1 MMGKREQ
8 EWTQA
13 AARTEDTYHNPYELG
28 TRGYWAV
35 QDILFDRFMSFKPAR
50 LAELH
55 DLAARDGVTLDGT
68 PGSLA
73 MLDDWLYRIRQEPF
87 EDGADWDIIWARRDP
102 DRPMGRGWRTHVAD
116 RVTERVAWYYGDVV
130 MDVLP
135 GSRWGW
141 WRDRRYNLIATG
153 HFLLDIGTFDRKV
166 NPLLMGGA
174 VLGSVYATL
183 RDPADPDYSPH
194 RQYTFVKC
202 LADAVKWREDFLAE
216 HGELDFQR
224 APTGEAAGINRGPYK
239 GKVRTRIDRAL
250 GNT

>member
-1 MMGKREQ
+1 
-8 EWTQA
+8 
-13 AARTEDTYHNPYELG
+13 
-28 TRGYWAV
+28 
-35 QDILFDRFMSFKPAR
+35 MSFKPVR

-55 DLAARDGVTLDGT
+55 DLAGRDGVTLDGT

-73 MLDDWLYRIRQEPF
+73 MLDDWLGKIVAEPF
-87 EDGADWDIIWARRDP
+87 DDAASWERIWARREP
-102 DRPMGRGWRTHVAD
+102 DKDLGDGWHSHTWVRM
-116 RVTERVAWYYGDVV
+116 TERVAWYYGDLV

-135 GSRWGW
+135 GSRWVC

-166 NPLLMGGA
+166 DPLLMGGA

-183 RDPADPDYSPH
+183 RDPADPAYSPQ

-202 LADAVKWREDFLAE
+202 LATAVKQREDFLAE